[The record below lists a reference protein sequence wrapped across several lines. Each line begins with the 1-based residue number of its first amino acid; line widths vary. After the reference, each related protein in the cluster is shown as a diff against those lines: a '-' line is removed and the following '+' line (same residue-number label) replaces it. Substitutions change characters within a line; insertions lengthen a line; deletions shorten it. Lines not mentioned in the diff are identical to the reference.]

1 MIQRTLI
8 SVSAME
14 AKAVP
19 NSATKDKRKY
29 CVTCGTLATQE
40 VLFGVMDATLIE
52 RYCDKCVTNVNI

>member
-19 NSATKDKRKY
+19 NSATMDKRKY
-29 CVTCGTLATQE
+29 CIACGTLATQK
-40 VLFGVMDATLIE
+40 VLFRVMDATLIE
-52 RYCDKCVTNVNI
+52 RYCDKCVTENI

>member
-14 AKAVP
+14 AKALP
-19 NSATKDKRKY
+19 NSTTKDKRKY

-40 VLFGVMDATLIE
+40 VLFKVMDATLIE
-52 RYCDKCVTNVNI
+52 RYCDKCVTNVNL

>member
-19 NSATKDKRKY
+19 NSVTTDKRKY
-29 CVTCGTLATQE
+29 CITCGTLATQK
-40 VLFGVMDATLIE
+40 VLFSLMDATLIE
-52 RYCDKCVTNVNI
+52 RYCDKCVTKNI

>member
-19 NSATKDKRKY
+19 ISVTMDKRKY
-29 CVTCGTLATQE
+29 CITCGTLATQKA
-40 VLFGVMDATLIE
+40 LFRVMDATLIE
-52 RYCDKCVTNVNI
+52 RYCDKCVTENI